1 MRPPK
6 INDHKLLVLID
17 KRNLSQ
23 SAAARKLGVSRQA
36 VSRRMQEIRGKT
48 TKIIATKKLAQAIDH
63 KFDVIQQLVGINKR
77 TLDLLDEAEK
87 KPEFALKCI
96 GEVRAQLK
104 LASEIYGQMY
114 SVQAVKEFMETIQ
127 EILKDLD
134 EDVLKEFVRRVE
146 KKRSIR
152 SAIRIK

>member
-1 MRPPK
+1 M
-6 INDHKLLVLID
+6 LID
-17 KRNLSQ
+17 KQNLSQ

-96 GEVRAQLK
+96 GEVRSQLK

>member
-1 MRPPK
+1 
-6 INDHKLLVLID
+6 
-17 KRNLSQ
+17 
-23 SAAARKLGVSRQA
+23 
-36 VSRRMQEIRGKT
+36 MQEIRGKT
-48 TKIIATKKLAQAIDH
+48 TKIIATKKLTQAIDH
-63 KFDVIQQLVGINKR
+63 KFDVIQQLVRINKR
-77 TLDLLDEAEK
+77 TLALLDEAEK

-134 EDVLKEFVRRVE
+134 ENVLKEFVRRVE
-146 KKRSIR
+146 NKRSIR